1 MSLSSEILTV
11 AILFFVILI
20 FKPHGTIFK
29 QKARLGLLLANANS
43 GYLAWLARCGCNWML
58 IYSYLC

>member
-11 AILFFVILI
+11 TILFFVILI

-29 QKARLGLLLANANS
+29 KKKARLGLLLANANS
-43 GYLAWLARCGCNWML
+43 GYLA
-58 IYSYLC
+58 